1 MQVCNKIL
9 LKQKKGH
16 IAFLDP
22 ELVNEKT
29 CGGMEGNKVEDLT
42 ITLVAIFEAFKMNNK
57 TEILLAYNCKYV
69 LSTLNFLLLFLVLII
84 R

>member
-1 MQVCNKIL
+1 MQVCSKIL

-29 CGGMEGNKVEDLT
+29 CGGMQGNKVEVLMV
-42 ITLVAIFEAFKMNNK
+42 TLVAIFKAFKMNNK
-57 TEILLAYNCKYV
+57 TKIRLADNCKYV
-69 LSTLNFLLLFLVLII
+69 FSAVIFMLLFLVTII
-84 R
+84 H